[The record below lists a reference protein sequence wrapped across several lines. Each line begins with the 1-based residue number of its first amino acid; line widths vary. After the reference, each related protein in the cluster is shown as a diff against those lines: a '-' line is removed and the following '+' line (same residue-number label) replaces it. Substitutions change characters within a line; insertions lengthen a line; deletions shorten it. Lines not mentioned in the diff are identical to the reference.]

1 MFHEAILSEALQLQ
15 LSRIGH
21 DRLSVLGIDI
31 NVLSLDLSRSL
42 ATEMSRWVSH
52 CEVRQDH
59 VSVNHVAV
67 ANMDALSGLERALSQ
82 VALCLL
88 SCLHCLV

>member
-31 NVLSLDLSRSL
+31 NVLSLDLGRSL

-52 CEVRQDH
+52 CEVGQDH

-67 ANMDALSGLERALSQ
+67 ANMDALSGLERAFSQ